1 MRKLFLVALVIAIG
15 ITACQKEIDWGK
27 GQSADKLLV
36 KISSKTGT
44 DTTVID
50 FSYDGQRRLVLETT
64 TGISN
69 GTSLNGTLR
78 VNRNSAGIILTTVQK
93 SDLLVSAGVDSLVTT
108 FYYNTANSKYTA
120 ASSLLDIG
128 GFTVTDSVVFVY
140 DAAGNII
147 SDKHLFVTGLIPP
160 FEALSDAYT
169 YSTTGSNLLTIVQ
182 SAPTAPGLPAVP
194 VSTQTFTYDGK
205 QSPLVLK
212 NEAIML
218 MRYNFFS
225 ANNCSKIDFVDQ
237 TDPTNNYTIN
247 NTYKYNFVSK
257 PDSATSTQTN
267 SGAITVSKYFYQ

>member
-69 GTSLNGTLR
+69 GSSLNGTLR

-267 SGAITVSKYFYQ
+267 TGAITVSKYFYQ